1 MNMVNFNL
9 SEDYDEGDKF
19 ICHEH
24 GAKKKFWVP
33 DGSRTHGL

>member
-24 GAKKKFWVP
+24 GAKKKF
-33 DGSRTHGL
+33 

>member
-24 GAKKKFWVP
+24 GTKKKILSP
-33 DGSRTHGL
+33 RRE